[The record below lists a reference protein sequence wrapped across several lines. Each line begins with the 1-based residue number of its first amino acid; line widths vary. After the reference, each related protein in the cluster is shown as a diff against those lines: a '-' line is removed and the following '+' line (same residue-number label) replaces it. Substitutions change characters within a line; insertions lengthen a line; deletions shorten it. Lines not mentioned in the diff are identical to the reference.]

1 MEIFQATAKRRAVKK
16 YDMEYKISDED
27 FKNLIAQATQSPSSF
42 NIQHWR
48 FVDVVDKDARAQ
60 ICAAAWDQA
69 QVTEAS
75 KLLVLCADVKAWEKE
90 PSRYWNNAPAAVSD
104 MMVPMIQSF
113 YEGREWIQRDEA
125 MRSVGIISES
135 LMLNAVAMGLDT
147 CPMIGFDQ
155 DAVSKI
161 INLPEDHVIGMI
173 IALGKRREEPFP
185 HGGRLPFDT
194 VVVKNK
200 F

>member
-1 MEIFQATAKRRAVKK
+1 MELSDAIAKRRAVKK
-16 YDMEYKISDED
+16 YDTAHKISEED
-27 FKNLIAQATQSPSSF
+27 FQTLITQATQSPSSF

-48 FVDVVDKDARAQ
+48 FVDVVDTEARAQ
-60 ICAAAWDQA
+60 IRAAAWDQA

-75 KLLVLCADVKAWEKE
+75 KLLLLCADVKAWDKN
-90 PSRYWNNAPAAVSD
+90 PARYWANAPQEVSD
-104 MMVPMIQSF
+104 MMVPMTKDF

-161 INLPEDHVIGMI
+161 INLPDDHIIGMMV
-173 IALGKRREEPFP
+173 ALGKRREEPFP
-185 HGGRLPFDT
+185 HGGRLPFEDI
-194 VVVKNK
+194 VVKNK